1 MKSKILFLFLFVT
14 SLGFSQSIN
23 NYSGV
28 IIPLRYEFMKSD
40 NQYRMCTLTKSNLK
54 KAGFVAFYANE
65 ELPQQYYNNRC
76 GLLNVEVIKDNAFLM
91 TKLFIVFKDCN
102 NKEIFKSE
110 VGKSKEKDYE
120 AAYSEALNRAFESV
134 YALEYKYDGTVV
146 NNSAALTTTA
156 VATPAVTVTAV
167 ALPVVTTATVASVP
181 TNTAEPDATVLFAQP
196 IKNGYQLVDST
207 PKVVMKAYKTSNP
220 SMYQAIKG
228 NIQGTMVLKDN
239 QWFFEY
245 YENDNLMSEKI
256 NVKF

>member
-146 NNSAALTTTA
+146 NNGTALVAPA
-156 VATPAVTVTAV
+156 VAATV
-167 ALPVVTTATVASVP
+167 PVVPTASVP
-181 TNTAEPDATVLFAQP
+181 TNTTEPDATVLFAQP

-228 NIQGTMVLKDN
+228 NIQGAMVLKDN